1 MNYHDVIEQYGITD
15 VLFEQFSD
23 RIMFDI
29 YGDDQLSAI
38 VLD

>member
-1 MNYHDVIEQYGITD
+1 MNYRQVIEEYNITD

-23 RIMFDI
+23 RILFDI
-29 YGDDQLSAI
+29 YGDDRLSAI